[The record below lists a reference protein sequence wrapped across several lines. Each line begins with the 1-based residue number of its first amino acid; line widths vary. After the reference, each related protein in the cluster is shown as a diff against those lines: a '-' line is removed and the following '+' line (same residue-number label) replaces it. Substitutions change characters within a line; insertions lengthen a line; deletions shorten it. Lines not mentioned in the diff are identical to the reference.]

1 MPSTYEPIAT
11 FTAATATGSVG
22 FSSIPSTYTDL
33 VLIINGSLRDSG
45 SNLLLT
51 FNGDSTNLYAQ
62 TDISGSGS
70 TLTSQRTNSG
80 VRLYVPFTDQFVQT
94 SPFLVT
100 LNIFNYTGS
109 QFKTCLVS
117 TNNDANGS
125 GNTSSGVLLYRSASA
140 ITSLELTHGGGIY
153 NAGTTATLYGIKNA

>member
-1 MPSTYEPIAT
+1 MPSTYEPVAT
-11 FTAATATGSVG
+11 FTAATATGSVS
-22 FSSIPSTYTDL
+22 FSSIPNTYTDL
-33 VLIINGSLRDSG
+33 TLVINGSLRDSG
-45 SNLLLT
+45 DNLLLR
-51 FNGDSTNLYAQ
+51 FNGDSSSLYAQ
-62 TDISGSGS
+62 TDISASAG
-70 TLTSQRTNSG
+70 TLATQRTSG

-100 LNIFNYTGS
+100 LNIFSYAGS

-125 GNTSSGVLLYRSASA
+125 GRISSGVLLYRSTNA
-140 ITSLELTHGGGIY
+140 ITSLELTANSGIY